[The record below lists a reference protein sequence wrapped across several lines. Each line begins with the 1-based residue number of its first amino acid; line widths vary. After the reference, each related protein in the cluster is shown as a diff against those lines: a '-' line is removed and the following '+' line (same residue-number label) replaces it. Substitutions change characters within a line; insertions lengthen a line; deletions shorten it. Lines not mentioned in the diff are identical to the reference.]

1 MSQSKQRRT
10 ARQNKHARTHDWG
23 DVSDY
28 EAALFTV
35 ASDYLDE
42 MAPRPSQHV
51 ATDIGSRFNRA
62 EDHIINAQLKKDFK

>member
-28 EAALFTV
+28 EAVLFSH
-35 ASDYLDE
+35 AADILDE
-42 MAPRPSQHV
+42 LAPRPSQHV
-51 ATDIGSRFNRA
+51 PEETDNGKR
-62 EDHIINAQLKKDFK
+62 